1 MSNAR
6 AGRIELAAHASA
18 LAEAVRAGRTVAAGR
33 LLGLPE
39 LPGDDYW
46 VDMAGTT
53 ALTGIPP
60 KTITSW
66 LARGGPVRNP
76 FPVPKRFL
84 YRLYWPGTEIASWQA
99 RETAVAALAAPS
111 WREDQRNARQHRPG
125 RPGEIV
131 GG

>member
-1 MSNAR
+1 MSDAR
-6 AGRIELAAHASA
+6 TGHIELAAHASA
-18 LAEAVRAGRTVAAGR
+18 LAEAVRAGRAVPAGR

-46 VDMAGTT
+46 VDMAGAT

-76 FPVPKRFL
+76 FPVPQRFL
-84 YRLYWPGTEIASWQA
+84 YRLYWRGTDIASWQA
-99 RETAVAALAAPS
+99 RETAA
-111 WREDQRNARQHRPG
+111 G
-125 RPGEIV
+125 RRSLPATRAT
-131 GG
+131 